1 MNAGFLEASTEAEF
15 DCFVFHDVDL
25 IPEDDRNMYVCS
37 VVPRHVGSHLAHW
50 DYRCVDSHLGWLAL
64 QVC

>member
-50 DYRCVDSHLGWLAL
+50 DYRCVD
-64 QVC
+64 